1 MNTKLPERKF
11 FKKHL
16 FTGVLIILTV
26 VCLAGFVWLF
36 VSTSSATDEKTTR
49 EQSIAFE
56 WQDAS
61 CALLLPVNEVWVE
74 YPTRNL
80 LNETG
85 TIHLTLV
92 PEQPWKIDCIGND
105 LPPDLDVWLE
115 GRVEYPAATISP
127 AGTVRQ
133 PLPRMNQAVFTW
145 EFSPHQSG
153 EDIAGMIWLSVAIF
167 DPNNHQDSELENWN
181 LLTKEFK
188 VKVPDFWG
196 LEPSGFKMLLIG
208 FAAILLFGWYL
219 LWVKFFHVRKN

>member
-1 MNTKLPERKF
+1 MNTKLPERNL

-16 FTGVLIILTV
+16 LTGFLIFLTM

-36 VSTSSATDEKTTR
+36 VSTSSATEVKSTR
-49 EQSIAFE
+49 EQSIEFD

-61 CALLLPVNEVWVE
+61 CALLLPVNEVRIE

-85 TIHLTLV
+85 TIHLTLN
-92 PEQPWKIDCIGND
+92 PEQPWKFECTGND
-105 LPPDLDVWLE
+105 LSADLDVWLE

-127 AGTVRQ
+127 AGSFRQ
-133 PLPRMNQAVFTW
+133 PLPQMNPSVFTW

-153 EDIAGMIWLSVAIF
+153 EEISGMIWLSVAIF
-167 DPNNHQDSELENWN
+167 DPDNQQDSELENWN

-188 VKVPDFWG
+188 VKVTDFWG
-196 LEPSGFKMLLIG
+196 LEPSEFKSLLIG
-208 FAAILLFGWYL
+208 FTALLILGWYL
-219 LWVKFFHVRKN
+219 LWAKFFHARKN